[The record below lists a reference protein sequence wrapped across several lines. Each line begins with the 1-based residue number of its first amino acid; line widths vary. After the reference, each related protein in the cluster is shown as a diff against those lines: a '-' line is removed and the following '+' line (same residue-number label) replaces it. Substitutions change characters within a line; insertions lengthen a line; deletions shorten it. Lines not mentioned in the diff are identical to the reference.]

1 MSMNYREIV
10 KLTFQVL
17 LQEGI
22 RSSFMPQWYT
32 WRNQNRRVTKNV
44 IVPVKFTRKV
54 ADLKK
59 EIFL

>member
-32 WRNQNRRVTKNV
+32 WRNQDRRVTKNV
-44 IVPVKFTRKV
+44 IVP
-54 ADLKK
+54 
-59 EIFL
+59 